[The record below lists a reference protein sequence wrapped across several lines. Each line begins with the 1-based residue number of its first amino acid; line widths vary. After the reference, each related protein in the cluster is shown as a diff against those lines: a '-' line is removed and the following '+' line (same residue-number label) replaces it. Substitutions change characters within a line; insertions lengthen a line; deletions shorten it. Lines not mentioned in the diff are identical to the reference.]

1 LSGHNGQDVMPENGT
16 PIRIGTGERGGTF
29 YTQGLAL
36 KAALERIPRTPRVEV
51 VESPAG
57 ISIENSYRL
66 DAGDIDFGFISAPWV
81 AAARQGAAPFTHA
94 IDLRIAAP
102 MNLGP
107 NFFVARADSA
117 LRKVS
122 DVRGRRVAV
131 GMKDGGM
138 APHAEGV
145 FAALGMGPGD
155 LERIYVDFAEGA
167 EMLAAGTVDAQ
178 FQCPIP
184 NRVMTELS
192 ERISVRV
199 LTYDPPHLDAALKAI
214 PHDQRIM
221 MRKGALRG
229 LDQDVPQ
236 LGVLNL
242 LVTHARIDAT
252 TVEHVVGAI
261 ILAATELGRLDP
273 LFAGLAELI
282 ETFRSQSRATP
293 ELGGVE
299 LHAGAI
305 RAYLETG
312 SLR

>member
-1 LSGHNGQDVMPENGT
+1 MQENGT

-36 KAALERIPRTPRVEV
+36 KSALERIPRTPRVEV

-57 ISIENSYRL
+57 ISIEISCRL

-94 IDLRIAAP
+94 IDLRLAAP

-155 LERIYVDFAEGA
+155 LE
-167 EMLAAGTVDAQ
+167 
-178 FQCPIP
+178 
-184 NRVMTELS
+184 
-192 ERISVRV
+192 
-199 LTYDPPHLDAALKAI
+199 
-214 PHDQRIM
+214 
-221 MRKGALRG
+221 
-229 LDQDVPQ
+229 
-236 LGVLNL
+236 
-242 LVTHARIDAT
+242 
-252 TVEHVVGAI
+252 
-261 ILAATELGRLDP
+261 
-273 LFAGLAELI
+273 
-282 ETFRSQSRATP
+282 
-293 ELGGVE
+293 
-299 LHAGAI
+299 
-305 RAYLETG
+305 
-312 SLR
+312 